1 MSNIAQLGQTAP
13 VTVALP
19 ATELFVIATEYVE
32 AGRLDAADRLVGHIL
47 AALPNQSDSLQ
58 LRGLIAF
65 RRGRMD
71 EAADMMERAMATG
84 PAKGVHLRNIS
95 EVYRMLGRL
104 DEAVI
109 AARRG
114 AALDPADPLGPFNLA
129 MVEYDRLEVEACT
142 ASARRA
148 IDLRPNLPQAHM
160 KLAQVLLLQGAL
172 EEGWEHYEWRYQIP
186 GAAPLMPA
194 TDRKQW
200 DGTPLPHDRLLL
212 IGDQGYGDVVMFG
225 RYIAWAQQRCPQIVV
240 ACSVETHGIVTQ
252 MAPGATIVS
261 RWEDVPPY
269 AVYCPLSGLPRLAGT
284 RLETIPASIPYLHAD
299 PDRVAH
305 WRGVLDARLPPG
317 VRRVAIVWAGRPTHN
332 NDRNRSL
339 QLRQLAPLAK
349 VPGVAFVSLQKGPAA
364 AQAANWPGPAAL
376 LNLDTEIDSFEDS
389 AAILANVDL
398 LVSVDTAMVHLA
410 GAMGRKVLAMLP
422 FAPDWRWLTQRET
435 TIWYPDVRLIRQPAP
450 KDWSPVIER
459 VAGLLL

>member
-1 MSNIAQLGQTAP
+1 MSTITQLGQAAP
-13 VTVALP
+13 LMVAMP

-32 AGRLDAADRLVGHIL
+32 AGRLDAADRLVGHLL

-65 RRGRMD
+65 RRGRVE
-71 EAADMMERAMATG
+71 EAADLMERAMANG
-84 PAKGVHLRNIS
+84 PVKGGHLRNIS
-95 EVYRMLGRL
+95 EVYRLLGRL

-114 AALDPADPLGPFNLA
+114 AAMDPADPLGPFNLA

-148 IDLRPNLPQAHM
+148 IELRPNLPQAHM
-160 KLAQVLLLQGAL
+160 KLAQALLLKGAY
-172 EEGWEHYEWRYQIP
+172 EEGWEHYEWRYKIP

-200 DGTPLPHDRLLL
+200 DGTPLPNDRLLL

-225 RYIAWAQQRCPQIVV
+225 RYIAWAQQRCPQVVV
-240 ACSVETHGIVTQ
+240 ACSPETHGIVAQ
-252 MAPGATIVS
+252 LAPGALIVS

-269 AVYCPLSGLPRLAGT
+269 AVFCPLSGMPRLAST
-284 RLETIPASIPYLHAD
+284 RLDTIPASVPYLHAEA
-299 PDRVAH
+299 DRVAH
-305 WRGVLDARLPPG
+305 WRAVLDARLPPG
-317 VRRVAIVWAGRPTHN
+317 ARRVAIAWAGRPTHN

-339 QLRQLAPLAK
+339 HLDQLAPLAK
-349 VPGVAFVSLQKGPAA
+349 LPGVAFVSLQKGPAA
-364 AQAANWPGPAAL
+364 AQTANWPGPAPL
-376 LNLDTEIDSFEDS
+376 LNLDAEITSFEDS
-389 AAILANVDL
+389 AGILANVDV

-422 FAPDWRWLTQRET
+422 YAPDWRWSIEREDT
-435 TIWYPDVRLIRQPAP
+435 PWYPDVRLIRQPAP
-450 KDWSPVIER
+450 RQWSPVIGR
-459 VAGLLL
+459 VADLLL